1 MQVDDLADL
10 LGIAEPDSV
19 DTIHESELADLL
31 GITANRV
38 RTLARDGVLKRSG
51 RASYNRR
58 EAVRAYCGNL
68 REKASRLGRPATAES
83 DALKSESIR
92 VKRAQA
98 DAQELKNAALRGELL
113 DATAVER
120 QWASILR
127 DLRAGLLA
135 VPSRV
140 GAKLPHLTA
149 HDLSEIDREI
159 RHSLERLSDG
169 N

>member
-1 MQVDDLADL
+1 MQIDDLSDL
-10 LGIAEPDSV
+10 LGNEEPATGDP
-19 DTIHESELADLL
+19 IHESDLADLL

-38 RTLARDGVLKRSG
+38 RTLARDGVLKRAG

-68 REKASRLGRPATAES
+68 REKAARAGRPAAADS
-83 DALKSESIR
+83 DALKAESIR

-98 DAQELKNAALRGELL
+98 DAQELKNAASRGELL

-120 QWASILR
+120 QWASVLR
-127 DLRAGLLA
+127 DVRAGLLA

-140 GAKLPHLTA
+140 GAKLSHLTA
-149 HDLSEIDREI
+149 HDLAEIDREI

-169 N
+169 G